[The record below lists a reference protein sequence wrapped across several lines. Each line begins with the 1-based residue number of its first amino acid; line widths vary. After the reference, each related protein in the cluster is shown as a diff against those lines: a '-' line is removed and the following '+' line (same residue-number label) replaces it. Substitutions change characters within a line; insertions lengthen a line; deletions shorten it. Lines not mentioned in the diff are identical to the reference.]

1 MENVITSH
9 FSFSIL
15 PLQTFPY
22 SVTQALSYS
31 YFTTFMPTT
40 KTIEYHI
47 FFILSN
53 NNHCNTSWKLPLVQ
67 DSHFQIHH
75 CPNTQ
80 QDRDRACKHAVQN
93 PPAREAI
100 TLPLHTYFEVQQPL
114 HNR

>member
-1 MENVITSH
+1 M
-9 FSFSIL
+9 
-15 PLQTFPY
+15 
-22 SVTQALSYS
+22 
-31 YFTTFMPTT
+31 
-40 KTIEYHI
+40 
-47 FFILSN
+47 
-53 NNHCNTSWKLPLVQ
+53 VQ